1 MLSFFIQ
8 AVSNVV
14 CLQIQHQCASE
25 RATLEEYHT
34 YSDIAGK
41 DIHLADLD
49 GYPFTRTMTNGIVIS
64 SIENPR
70 IFDRDDQS
78 NSIFCADTA
87 IEVNLI
93 GCRHGVQ
100 SYLPIMIECID
111 EDNAE
116 LVAYKIEYALKEFL
130 VTGGFMKN
138 QNLPYG
144 GKFITTT

>member
-14 CLQIQHQCASE
+14 CLQIHEQHLSE
-25 RATLEEYHT
+25 CVPFDMYCS
-34 YSDIAGK
+34 YSDTV
-41 DIHLADLD
+41 DSDVHLADLD

-111 EDNAE
+111 EENAE
-116 LVAYKIEYALKEFL
+116 LVAYKIEYALKEFI
-130 VTGGFMKN
+130 VTGGFTKN
-138 QNLPYG
+138 QNLPNG
-144 GKFITTT
+144 GKFITMP